1 MGENVARSLQ
11 EYLDIL
17 DNIVNSIKNRTN
29 DSDSKKENRSILF
42 YRGHSDVNYE
52 LVPSLFRNDEY
63 VEKEKRI
70 CNKIIREYP
79 SIFINN
85 TRLANLVIMQHF
97 GIPTRLLDFSLN
109 PLIAL
114 YFAVTDKS
122 DKDGKV
128 IISVVNE
135 NRIEY
140 ENSSKMQ
147 ALACLSFIDKKSID
161 VIKEY
166 CFNNGE
172 EKASNTQ
179 IKLSKIVKKNYK
191 INIMINYLEI
201 LVKNSVSLNFKWK
214 NLTTPFMLMANKNFD
229 RMINQDGAFVV
240 FGFDKNFLMSSNKFN
255 IIDIIIPSENKQFI
269 LKQLRLIGIKDSI
282 VYPSLESISR
292 DMLGK
297 KASWIEY
304 VEI

>member
-1 MGENVARSLQ
+1 MEENVAKSLQ

-17 DNIVNSIKNRTN
+17 DNIVSSTKKKTN
-29 DSDSKKENRSILF
+29 GNDSKKESRSILF
-42 YRGHSDVNYE
+42 YRGHSNVNYE
-52 LVPSLFRNDEY
+52 LVPSLFRNDEF

-79 SIFINN
+79 SVFINN

-97 GIPTRLLDFSLN
+97 GIPTRVLDFSLN

-114 YFAVTDKS
+114 YFAVTDNS

-128 IISVVNE
+128 IISIVNE

-147 ALACLSFIDKKSID
+147 ALACLSFIDKKSIN
-161 VIKEY
+161 VIKKY
-166 CFNNGE
+166 CFNNRE
-172 EKASNTQ
+172 EYASNTQ
-179 IKLSKIVKKNYK
+179 IKLAKAAKKK
-191 INIMINYLEI
+191 REIDIMINYLEI
-201 LVKNSVSLNFKWK
+201 LVKNNVSLNFKWK
-214 NLTTPFMLMANKNFD
+214 NLTIPFMLMANKNFD

-240 FGFDKNFLMSSNKFN
+240 FGFDKKFLMSSDKFN
-255 IIDIIIPSENKQFI
+255 IIDIIIPSKNKQFI

-304 VEI
+304 MEI